1 MKVLHS
7 QSASQPQF
15 SDRNDVCQHYN
26 SLEGQKR
33 SSVTQRHVR
42 TWVGRCN
49 NF

>member
-15 SDRNDVCQHYN
+15 FDQNDVCQHYN

-33 SSVTQRHVR
+33 SSVTQRHGR
-42 TWVGRCN
+42 T
-49 NF
+49 